1 MFMADEPHE
10 IDLDE
15 LRALIEK
22 NAQAIGN
29 LRRMIDR
36 LNRLLAKAKSDTS
49 NPSVQDTDAP
59 E

>member
-1 MFMADEPHE
+1 MADEPHE

-29 LRRMIDR
+29 LRRMIDH
-36 LNRLLAKAKSDTS
+36 LNRLLAKAEPDTS
-49 NPSVQDTDAP
+49 HPSVQDTDTP